1 LQGSHEKRIEKEN
14 VTEQR
19 EFKNG
24 ANLVNMPLDG
34 NSTEVVNTDN
44 KGYFSHLCFLK
55 RLSGL
60 VARHRDSMQPK
71 LSWKIVYTKSEHRRT
86 YIVKKKTRLLY

>member
-1 LQGSHEKRIEKEN
+1 MQGSHQKRIEKEN

-24 ANLVNMPLDG
+24 ANLVNMLLDG

-44 KGYFSHLCFLK
+44 KGDFSHLWFLK
-55 RLSGL
+55 RLSGFA
-60 VARHRDSMQPK
+60 ARHRDSMQPK
-71 LSWKIVYTKSEHRRT
+71 LSLKIVYAKSAHRLT
-86 YIVKKKTRLLY
+86 YKVKRNPRSP